1 MVNLSIVTVNLND
14 GVGLTKTIK
23 SVINQSYTD
32 FEYIIIDGNSTDK
45 SFKIIEKYA
54 KYLSHWVSEAD
65 NGIYHAMNKAIRA
78 AKGEYC
84 LFLNSGD
91 WLVDNKVLEKV
102 FSIKTD
108 ADIITG
114 NVYFYDTSN
123 EKIKWKVC
131 SADQITA
138 KTLFYGNIP
147 HQATFIKRKLFETVG
162 LYNEE
167 LKIASDWL
175 FFLEA
180 FLEKGATYKHIDEVI
195 TYFSMDGISCNPET
209 KGLPR
214 QEQMSILNER
224 YPRFIADFE
233 QLEQLEEQENA
244 WYESKE
250 FKVYRALER
259 SGIIQAGVFCIRVKN
274 YLKRTLQIN
283 SKE

>member
-1 MVNLSIVTVNLND
+1 MLKLSVITINLNNAL
-14 GVGLTKTIK
+14 GLNKTVK

-32 FEYIIIDGNSTDK
+32 FEYIIIDGSSTDN
-45 SFKIIEKYA
+45 SIQIIKECA
-54 KYLSHWVSEAD
+54 KYLSHWISEED

-91 WLVDNKVLEKV
+91 WLANDHVIEDV
-102 FSIKTD
+102 FSQYLD
-108 ADIITG
+108 ADIIAG

-123 EKIKWKVC
+123 DKIKWEVC
-131 SADQITA
+131 SPNQLTA

-147 HQATFIKRKLFETVG
+147 HQATFIRRKLFETVG

-180 FLEKGATYKHIDEVI
+180 LLDHGATYTHYDGFIA
-195 TYFSMDGISCNPET
+195 YFSMDGISCRPET

-214 QEQMSILNER
+214 KELMSILNER

-233 QLEQLEEQENA
+233 QLKQLEEKENA

-250 FKVYRALER
+250 FKVYRVLER
-259 SGIIQAGVFCIRVKN
+259 LGIIQAGVFCIRVKN
-274 YLKRTLQIN
+274 FLKRTLQIN